1 MTLFVASLYLPYT
14 INFHVQG
21 KEEDRGRNGS
31 APPASQRTAPNLRI
45 HTGADTSGG
54 LIQSLASRIGSRQPS
69 PPPTP
74 PVHNADEIFFAK
86 PTTPG
91 PSTAVAVTSPGPD
104 SAIPPKLKRA
114 LTQPTS
120 RAASPPPRGILESKR
135 AVAAPADQLQAVSGA
150 PRQIPIPKRKATL
163 TDQSQLF
170 ASAEWTVEPAER
182 GNGGLR
188 NAVNAA
194 LEAGGVEEVTWVG
207 TVGMPTDVLE
217 DGVKASIE
225 ERLRDEHESLAV
237 FCKDSDFHGHYNHFC
252 KQILWPVFH
261 YQIPDNPKS
270 KAYEDHSWIYYVALN
285 QAFADTIIKNYKKGD
300 TIWVH
305 DYHLLLVPKMVRDKI
320 PEASIGFFLHVAF
333 PSSEVYRCLAV
344 RKQLLEGMLGA
355 NLVGFQTEEYARHFL
370 QTCNRLL
377 YVEATPAGIHLE
389 ERFVNV
395 VSSAIGIDPIG
406 LSKEREDPMVDE
418 FVKVIL
424 DRYGGQKILVAR
436 DKFDHVRG
444 VRQKLL
450 SYELFLRTHPEWVG
464 KVTLIQVA
472 LSTSELVELQTTVLD
487 IVSRINANFATFDH
501 SPVVFLHQDINFS
514 QYLALL
520 TVADALIITSLREG
534 MNLTS
539 HEFIFCQD
547 ERHSP
552 LILSEFTGS
561 SSLFAG
567 SDISV
572 NPWDYRQCADAMYQA
587 LEMSPEEKKAR
598 WEKLNGDVMHQ
609 TGVHWVTSFM
619 ATQQKA
625 WLEQQRR
632 GNMSIPRLSIN
643 SVGDAYARAD
653 KRIFLIDYEGT
664 LVQSASSTR
673 MILGSPQRV
682 IDTLNDLLLD
692 SRNIVYVMSSRKP
705 EDIEKPFRL
714 VSGLGLIAENGC
726 FIRPHNTGT
735 WIEMIDGSMLGWQ
748 DSVKDILEY
757 YRERTP
763 GTTIE
768 KRHCSYIWHTGSA
781 EDQNLASR
789 QAAECVNHI
798 NDSME
803 ATQHVHAVPLE
814 KAVIVEPSDYNKATA
829 GAKVL
834 EIVCAE
840 ENSDVERWTP
850 DFLFIAGDDREDE
863 VLFRWANEYAVER
876 EVAHVTTVCVG
887 TRNTEATATLTQG
900 VAGLISALNKLS
912 KFR

>member
-1 MTLFVASLYLPYT
+1 MTLFVASLSLPYT
-14 INFHVQG
+14 INFHVPE
-21 KEEDRGRNGS
+21 KEDERGRKQGS
-31 APPASQRTAPNLRI
+31 GQRPPILRVQ
-45 HTGADTSGG
+45 TGNETTGG

-74 PVHNADEIFFAK
+74 PIKNADEIFFAK
-86 PTTPG
+86 APTAGIATPG
-91 PSTAVAVTSPGPD
+91 TAVHEN
-104 SAIPPKLKRA
+104 AIPPKLKRA

-135 AVAAPADQLQAVSGA
+135 GVPAPADQLQAVSGA

-170 ASAEWTVEPAER
+170 ASADWTVEPAER

-207 TVGMPTDVLE
+207 TVGMPTDALSENIKAAIE
-217 DGVKASIE
+217 DK
-225 ERLRDEHESLAV
+225 LRDEYESLAV
-237 FCKDSDFHGHYNHFC
+237 FCKDSDFDGHYNHFC

-305 DYHLLLVPKMVRDKI
+305 DYHLLMVPKMVRDKL

-377 YVEATPAGIHLE
+377 YAEATPSGIHLE

-395 VSSAIGIDPIG
+395 VSSAIGIDPVG
-406 LSKEREDPMVDE
+406 LSKQREDPLVDD
-418 FVKVIL
+418 FIKVIL
-424 DRYGGQKILVAR
+424 DRYSGQKILVAR

-450 SYELFLRTHPEWVG
+450 SYELFLRSHPEWVG

-487 IVSRINANFATFDH
+487 IVSRINASFATFGH
-501 SPVVFLHQDINFS
+501 LPVVFLHQDISFS
-514 QYLALL
+514 QYIALL
-520 TVADALIITSLREG
+520 SVADALVITSLREG

-561 SSLFAG
+561 SALFAG

-572 NPWDYRQCADAMYQA
+572 NPWDYRQCADAMHQA
-587 LEMSPEEKKAR
+587 LEMPAEEKRAR
-598 WEKLNGDVMHQ
+598 WEKLNADVMHQ

-619 ATQQKA
+619 ANQNKA

-632 GNMSIPRLSIN
+632 GSTSIPRLSIN
-643 SVGDAYARAD
+643 VVGDAYARAD
-653 KRIFLIDYEGT
+653 KRIFMIDYEGT
-664 LVQSASSTR
+664 LVQYASSAR
-673 MILGSPQRV
+673 MILSSPQRV

-705 EDIEKPFRL
+705 EDLEKPFRL
-714 VSGLGLIAENGC
+714 VSGLGLVAENGC
-726 FIRPHNTGT
+726 FIRPHNTDK
-735 WIEMIDGSMLGWQ
+735 WVEMVDSSYLGWQ
-748 DSVKDILEY
+748 DSVKEILEY

-781 EDQNLASR
+781 EDQNLVSR

-803 ATQHVHAVPLE
+803 NTQHVHAVPLE
-814 KAVIVEPSDYNKATA
+814 KAVVVEPSDYNKATA
-829 GAKVL
+829 AAKVL
-834 EIVCAE
+834 EIVCRE
-840 ENSDVERWTP
+840 ENGSTETWVP
-850 DFLFIAGDDREDE
+850 DFLFVAGDDREDE
-863 VLFRWANEYAVER
+863 VLFRWANEYAAEN
-876 EVAHVTTVCVG
+876 EAPHVTTVCVG

-900 VAGLISALNKLS
+900 ATGLISALIKLS

>member
-14 INFHVQG
+14 INFHVAE
-21 KEEDRGRNGS
+21 KEEERGRK
-31 APPASQRTAPNLRI
+31 PTTAPRPAALRI
-45 HTGADTSGG
+45 PAANEPQAG

-74 PVHNADEIFFAK
+74 PVQNAEEIFFVK
-86 PTTPG
+86 PPLVSAG
-91 PSTAVAVTSPGPD
+91 TAPVNPESAVPQ
-104 SAIPPKLKRA
+104 KLKRA

-120 RAASPPPRGILESKR
+120 RATSPPPASILESKAP
-135 AVAAPADQLQAVSGA
+135 AVAPEDRHHTVSGA
-150 PRQIPIPKRKATL
+150 PRAIPIPKRKATL

-170 ASAEWTVEPAER
+170 SEAEWTVEPAER

-188 NAVNAA
+188 NAINSA
-194 LEAGGVEEVTWVG
+194 LEAGGVDEVTWVG
-207 TVGMPTDVLE
+207 TVGMPTDVLSE
-217 DGVKASIE
+217 SVKAAIE
-225 ERLRDEHESLAV
+225 DKLRDEHESLAV
-237 FCKDSDFHGHYNHFC
+237 FCKDSDVDGHYNHFC

-285 QAFADTIIKNYKKGD
+285 QAFADTIVKNYKKGD

-370 QTCNRLL
+370 QTCNRIL
-377 YVEATPAGIHLE
+377 YVEATPTGILLE
-389 ERFVNV
+389 DRFVNV
-395 VSSAIGIDPIG
+395 VNSAIGIDPIG
-406 LSKEREDPMVDE
+406 LSKQREEPMVDE

-424 DRYGGQKILVAR
+424 DRYAGQKILVAR
-436 DKFDHVRG
+436 DKFDHIRG

-450 SYELFLRTHPEWVG
+450 SYELFLRSHPEWVG
-464 KVTLIQVA
+464 RVTLIQVA

-487 IVSRINANFATFDH
+487 IVSRINASYATFGH
-501 SPVVFLHQDINFS
+501 LPVVFLHQDISFS

-520 TVADALIITSLREG
+520 SVADALVITSLREG

-547 ERHSP
+547 EKHSP

-561 SSLFAG
+561 SALFDG

-572 NPWDYRQCADAMYQA
+572 NPWDYRQCADAMYTA
-587 LEMSPEEKKAR
+587 LEMPSDEKKAR
-598 WEKLNGDVMHQ
+598 WEKLNTAVMNQ

-619 ATQQKA
+619 ANQQKA
-625 WLEQQRR
+625 WVEQQRR

-653 KRIFLIDYEGT
+653 KRIFLLDYEGT
-664 LVQSASSTR
+664 LVQAGGTGR
-673 MILGSPQRV
+673 MILGNPQRV
-682 IDTLNDLLLD
+682 TDTLNDLLLD

-705 EDIEKPFRL
+705 EDLEKPFRL
-714 VSGLGLIAENGC
+714 VSGVGLIAENGC

-735 WIEMIDGSMLGWQ
+735 WIEMIDSASLGWQ
-748 DSVKDILEY
+748 GSVKSILEY
-757 YRERTP
+757 YQERTP

-768 KRHCSYIWHTGSA
+768 KRHCSYIWHMASA
-781 EDQNLASR
+781 EDPNLASR
-789 QAAECVNHI
+789 QAGECVNHI

-803 ATQHVHAVPLE
+803 ATQRVHAVPLE

-829 GAKVL
+829 AAKVL

-840 ENSDVERWTP
+840 EGGDPERWTP
-850 DFLFIAGDDREDE
+850 DFLFAAGDDREDE
-863 VLFRWANEYAVER
+863 VLFKWANDYGVEK
-876 EVAHVTTVCVG
+876 EVGHVTTVCVG
-887 TRNTEATATLTQG
+887 TRNTEAAATLTQG
-900 VAGLISALNKLS
+900 VTGLISALNKLT

>member
-1 MTLFVASLYLPYT
+1 MTLFVASLSLPWT
-14 INFHVQG
+14 INFHVPE
-21 KEEDRGRNGS
+21 KEDERSRK
-31 APPASQRTAPNLRI
+31 AAAAQRPPILRVP
-45 HTGADTSGG
+45 TTSNEPTGG

-86 PTTPG
+86 PATP
-91 PSTAVAVTSPGPD
+91 ATSATPAGSSAPGD
-104 SAIPPKLKRA
+104 AIPPKLRRT

-120 RAASPPPRGILESKR
+120 RAASPPPRGILESKKM
-135 AVAAPADQLQAVSGA
+135 VPVPADQLQAVSGA
-150 PRQIPIPKRKATL
+150 PRQLPIPKRKATL

-170 ASAEWTVEPAER
+170 SSAQWTVEPAEK

-188 NAVNAA
+188 NAINAA
-194 LEAGGVEEVTWVG
+194 LEAGGVDEVTWVG
-207 TVGMPTDVLE
+207 TVGMPTDVLSESVKVAIE
-217 DGVKASIE
+217 DK
-225 ERLRDEHESLAV
+225 LRDEHDSLAV
-237 FCKDSDFHGHYNHFC
+237 FCKDSDFDGHYNHFC

-300 TIWVH
+300 TIWIH
-305 DYHLLLVPKMVRDKI
+305 DYHLLLVPKMIRDKI

-344 RKQLLEGMLGA
+344 RKQLLEGVLGA

-377 YVEATPAGIHLE
+377 YVEATPSGIHLE

-406 LSKEREDPMVDE
+406 LCKQREDPMVEE
-418 FVKVIL
+418 FTKVIL
-424 DRYGGQKILVAR
+424 ERYAGQKILVAR

-450 SYELFLRTHPEWVG
+450 SYELFLRSHPEWVG

-487 IVSRINANFATFDH
+487 LVSRINANFATFGH
-501 SPVVFLHQDINFS
+501 SPVVFLHQDISFS

-520 TVADALIITSLREG
+520 TVADALVITSLREG

-547 ERHSP
+547 EKHSP

-561 SSLFAG
+561 SSLFSG

-572 NPWDYRQCADAMYQA
+572 NPWDYRQCADAMHQA
-587 LEMSPEEKKAR
+587 LEMSPEEKRAR
-598 WEKLNGDVMHQ
+598 WEKLNADVMHQ
-609 TGVHWVTSFM
+609 TGVHWVTSLM
-619 ATQQKA
+619 ANQQKA

-632 GNMSIPRLSIN
+632 GSTSIPRLSIN
-643 SVGDAYARAD
+643 TVGDAYARAD

-664 LVQSASSTR
+664 LVQSAGSAR

-682 IDTLNDLLLD
+682 IDTLNELLLD

-705 EDIEKPFRL
+705 EDLEKPFRL
-714 VSGLGLIAENGC
+714 VSGVGLIAENGC

-735 WIEMIDGSMLGWQ
+735 WIEMIDGSSLGWQ
-748 DSVKDILEY
+748 DSVKEILEY

-768 KRHCSYIWHTGSA
+768 KRHCSYIWHTGPA

-803 ATQHVHAVPLE
+803 GTQHVHAVPLE
-814 KAVIVEPSDYNKATA
+814 KAVVVEPSDYNKATA
-829 GAKVL
+829 AAKVL

-840 ENSDVERWTP
+840 EHGIIETWAP
-850 DFLFIAGDDREDE
+850 DFLFVAGDDREDE
-863 VLFRWANEYAVER
+863 VLFRWANEYAAEK

-900 VAGLISALNKLS
+900 VTGLISALNKLM